1 MLNSLRNFSKTKLA
15 GVLVA
20 IIVVPFVF
28 WGMGSVFSGGNT
40 NNVVKINN
48 NNISTQEFID
58 FVNTSNISPEDL
70 RKNLDDK
77 LLQEILSQLVSI
89 NLLSSEV
96 KSSGVI
102 MSDKSLLNKL
112 TNEKRFKD
120 ENNKFSRLKYEKFL
134 LENNISAPEF
144 EKKVR
149 DSEMQKD
156 LFQYI
161 SGGIK
166 SPDFL
171 VKNFYLEDT
180 KEIEL
185 EYLSLEKYY
194 KKEFSDSE
202 IFDYI
207 KENKKD
213 LENDIISFSY
223 TKITPKD
230 VINEEVYNS
239 DFFKIIDQIEND
251 IINGENLKMISNKY
265 QLNLKNKKNYFK
277 SDKSDIILKQI
288 YDLRNDGNV
297 QLVDNDDYYL
307 LFEIEKI
314 RKVIPEIDNK
324 EFYEY
329 VINKLKSKEKFNYNK
344 NILKKIETDKF
355 EDIDFYKIG
364 KEDKEYIKI
373 LIKSKDDNSFFNV
386 DSLNLLYTIPK
397 NDFLLIVDNNQ
408 NIYLTKIINFK
419 FKTINDKNYEKYVR
433 KSNFKIRNDLSQTYD
448 RLINDKYKV
457 VVNYNTLD
465 RLKNFFK

>member
-1 MLNSLRNFSKTKLA
+1 
-15 GVLVA
+15 
-20 IIVVPFVF
+20 
-28 WGMGSVFSGGNT
+28 
-40 NNVVKINN
+40 
-48 NNISTQEFID
+48 
-58 FVNTSNISPEDL
+58 
-70 RKNLDDK
+70 
-77 LLQEILSQLVSI
+77 
-89 NLLSSEV
+89 
-96 KSSGVI
+96 

-329 VINKLKSKEKFNYNK
+329 VINKLKSKEN
-344 NILKKIETDKF
+344 
-355 EDIDFYKIG
+355 
-364 KEDKEYIKI
+364 KI
-373 LIKSKDDNSFFNV
+373 LHK
-386 DSLNLLYTIPK
+386 
-397 NDFLLIVDNNQ
+397 
-408 NIYLTKIINFK
+408 
-419 FKTINDKNYEKYVR
+419 
-433 KSNFKIRNDLSQTYD
+433 
-448 RLINDKYKV
+448 
-457 VVNYNTLD
+457 
-465 RLKNFFK
+465 